1 MEVSHSVDW
10 ESCVVTIGVIDGSSR
25 VASPLPDAMLS
36 GKLPL
41 PSSSRGPGTTYET
54 YYAQY

>member
-1 MEVSHSVDW
+1 M
-10 ESCVVTIGVIDGSSR
+10 TIGVVDGSSR

-41 PSSSRGPGTTYET
+41 PSSSRGLGTTYET